1 MRGNSLSYVLIS
13 AVRGD
18 EEEAVCTVKSEA
30 LLQKRGELEL
40 RNI

>member
-1 MRGNSLSYVLIS
+1 MVGYWLKQ
-13 AVRGD
+13 RGD
-18 EEEAVCTVKSEA
+18 EEEAVCTVKSEG

>member
-18 EEEAVCTVKSEA
+18 EEETSFNYGHKSAVSK
-30 LLQKRGELEL
+30 
-40 RNI
+40 NIS